1 MVSHHIREK
10 AVGETTIEEGAL
22 VFVKDGQDGIG
33 SVRRLL
39 PSESALVIYIENG
52 GDFTISASAVRAVHA
67 GKVMLDVDKL
77 PGPVREALANARK
90 SEYPH

>member
-1 MVSHHIREK
+1 MS
-10 AVGETTIEEGAL
+10 ETTIEEGAL

-39 PSESALVIYIENG
+39 PNESALVIYVENG
-52 GDFTISASAVRAVHA
+52 GDFTIPASAVRSVHS

-77 PGPVREALANARK
+77 PSPVREALANARK
-90 SEYPH
+90 AEYPH